1 MLISRKT
8 AGERMEDTL
17 ASVWPSIS
25 GDAPTIAYFSRTD
38 PGPGGIVIMLKTLDT
53 YGSAICFDYQT
64 AKVRL
69 FVITEALGKFTE
81 M

>member
-1 MLISRKT
+1 
-8 AGERMEDTL
+8 MEDTL
-17 ASVWPSIS
+17 ASVWPSINAN
-25 GDAPTIAYFSRTD
+25 APTIAYFSKAD
-38 PGPGGIVIMLKTLDT
+38 PGPGGIVIMLKTLDS

-69 FVITEALGKFTE
+69 YVLTEALGKFTE